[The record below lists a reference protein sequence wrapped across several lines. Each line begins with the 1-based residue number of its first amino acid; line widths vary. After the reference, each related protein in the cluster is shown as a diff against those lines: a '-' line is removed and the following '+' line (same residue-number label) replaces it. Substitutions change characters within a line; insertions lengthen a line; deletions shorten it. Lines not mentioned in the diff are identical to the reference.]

1 MARSRRAITADMT
14 DFQPRHVVWEL
25 TMRCNHACAHCG
37 SRAAEPRDN
46 ELDTNE
52 LLAVADQL
60 AHAGTTEVALIGGE
74 AFLHP
79 GMVPVTRRLTEHGI
93 RVILQTGGR
102 GLGPARLRTLKE
114 AGLVQV
120 GVSID
125 GLEASHDLVR
135 ASAGSYAAGVR
146 TLEVAR
152 KLGFITTV
160 NTQIHRLSAGE
171 LRPLCAELRAL
182 GVRGWRCQL
191 TAPMGRAAD
200 RPEWILQPWEI
211 IDVIDTLGQLQIE
224 LAQEARDRGL
234 GPRHILDVSIGNNL
248 GYYGPYDVLLRS
260 EPGQDASAWGGCQ
273 AGKHVF
279 SVESDG
285 TMKACP
291 SLPTEPYRTPDIREV
306 SVADAWGT
314 HPALTFNHQSREH
327 ELWGF
332 CKTCMYAS
340 VCQGGCSFTAHT
352 LLGRRGNFPQCY
364 WRATQLKKRGR
375 RERLVHVQAAAGV
388 PYDFG
393 RFEVVEEDWPK
404 AECGAGSRGA

>member
-1 MARSRRAITADMT
+1 MARSRRTLPPDAAER
-14 DFQPRHVVWEL
+14 FVPRHAVWEL

-37 SRAAEPRDN
+37 SRAAEARPD
-46 ELDTNE
+46 ELDTDA
-52 LLAVADQL
+52 LLDVADQL
-60 AHAGTTEVALIGGE
+60 AAAGTTEVALIGGE

-79 GMVPVTRRLTEHGI
+79 GMVPVTRRLTELGV

-102 GLGPARLRTLKE
+102 GLGRARLHTLRE
-114 AGLVQV
+114 AGLAQV

-125 GLEASHDLVR
+125 GLESTHDLVR
-135 ASAGSYAAGVR
+135 ASVGSYAAAVR
-146 TLEVAR
+146 TLQVAR
-152 KLGFITTV
+152 ELGFITSV

-171 LRPLCAELRAL
+171 LRPLCAALHAL
-182 GVRGWRCQL
+182 GIRAWRCQL

-200 RPEWILQPWEI
+200 RPEWILQPWEV
-211 IDVIDTLGQLQIE
+211 IDVIDTLGQLQLE
-224 LAQEARDRGL
+224 HAQAARDRGL

-260 EPGQDASAWGGCQ
+260 EPGQDACTWGGCQ
-273 AGKHVF
+273 AGQHVV

-285 TMKACP
+285 TLKACP
-291 SLPTEPYRTPDIREV
+291 SLPTAPYRAPDIREV
-306 SVADAWGT
+306 PLAEVWGQ
-314 HPALTFNHQSREH
+314 HPALTFTHRSREG

-332 CKTCMYAS
+332 CQTCMYAPA
-340 VCQGGCSFTAHT
+340 CQGGCSFTAHT

-375 RERLVHVQAAAGV
+375 RERLVQVEPAAGE

-393 RFEVVEEDWPK
+393 RFQVVEEDWP
-404 AECGAGSRGA
+404 AGE

>member
-1 MARSRRAITADMT
+1 MARSRRTITPDMT
-14 DFQPRHVVWEL
+14 EPVPRHVVWEL
-25 TMRCNHACAHCG
+25 TMKCNHACAHCG

-46 ELDTNE
+46 ELDTPE
-52 LLAVADQL
+52 LLEVADQL
-60 AHAGTTEVALIGGE
+60 AAAGTTEVALIGGE

-79 GMVPVTRRLTEHGI
+79 GMVPVTRRLTDHGI

-102 GLGPARLRTLKE
+102 GLGRTRLRTLKD

-125 GLEASHDLVR
+125 GLEPTHDLVR
-135 ASAGSYAAGVR
+135 ASTGSFAAAVR
-146 TLEVAR
+146 TLVQAR
-152 KLGFITTV
+152 ELGFITTV

-171 LRPLCAELRAL
+171 LRPLAAQLHAL

-211 IDVIDTLGQLQIE
+211 IDVIDTLGELQIAYAE
-224 LAQEARDRGL
+224 DAAARGL
-234 GPRHILDVSIGNNL
+234 GPRHIFDVRISNNL

-260 EPGQDASAWGGCQ
+260 EPGQDVCTWGGCQ
-273 AGKHVF
+273 AGMHVF

-291 SLPTEPYRTPDIREV
+291 SLPTEPYRAPDIREV
-306 SVADAWGT
+306 PLAEAWET
-314 HPALTFNHQSREH
+314 HPALSFTRHSRES

-332 CKTCMYAS
+332 CKTCMYAPA
-340 VCQGGCSFTAHT
+340 CQGGCSFTAHT

-375 RERLVHVQAAAGV
+375 RERLVHVTPAGGA

-393 RFEVVEEDWPK
+393 RFEVIEEDWPT
-404 AECGAGSRGA
+404 EG

>member
-1 MARSRRAITADMT
+1 MAPSRRLISHDMT
-14 DFQPRHVVWEL
+14 DFQPRHAVWEL

-37 SRAAEPRDN
+37 SRAAEPRED
-46 ELDTNE
+46 ELDTPA
-52 LLAVADQL
+52 LLEVADQL
-60 AHAGTTEVALIGGE
+60 AAAGTTEVALIGGE
-74 AFLHP
+74 AYLHP
-79 GMVPVTRRLTEHGI
+79 GMLPVTERLSALGV

-102 GLGPARLRTLKE
+102 GLGRARLRQLKR

-125 GLEASHDLVR
+125 GLEATHDLVR
-135 ASAGSYAAGVR
+135 ASTGSYAAAVR
-146 TLEVAR
+146 TLRLAR
-152 KLGFITTV
+152 ELGFVTTV

-171 LRPLCAELRAL
+171 LRPLCAALDALRI
-182 GVRGWRCQL
+182 RSWRCQL

-200 RPEWILQPWEI
+200 RPEWILQPWEV
-211 IDVIDTLGQLQIE
+211 IDVIDTLGALQLEHAEQ
-224 LAQEARDRGL
+224 ARSQGL
-234 GPRHILDVSIGNNL
+234 GPRHMLDISISNNL
-248 GYYGPYDVLLRS
+248 GYYGPHDVLLRS
-260 EPGQDASAWGGCQ
+260 TPGGEAVTYRGCQ
-273 AGKHVF
+273 AGKHLV

-291 SLPTEPYRTPDIREV
+291 SLPTAPYRGPDIREV
-306 SVADAWGT
+306 PLSEAWGT
-314 HPALTFNHQSREH
+314 HPALTFNHASREH

-332 CKTCMYAS
+332 CKTCMYAP

-375 RERLVHVQAAAGV
+375 RERLVHVAPAAGQ

-393 RFEVVEEDWPK
+393 RFELIEEAWP
-404 AECGAGSRGA
+404 ADA